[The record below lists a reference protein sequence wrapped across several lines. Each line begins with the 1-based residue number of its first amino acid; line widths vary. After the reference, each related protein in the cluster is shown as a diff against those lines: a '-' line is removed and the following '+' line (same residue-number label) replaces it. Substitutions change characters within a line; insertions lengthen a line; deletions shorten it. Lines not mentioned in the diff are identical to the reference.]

1 MMLLAAI
8 VLYRSAYYTA
18 VNFAIT
24 TDTGELISS
33 RVRWRQLK
41 SAFNTAF
48 PDRTGLTLVV
58 TDAPTPEIADQAA
71 DDLTDRI
78 GASTGTI
85 GSIRRPNGGPF
96 YARNGLLFLR
106 KEQVTQIADPLL
118 TAQPFLGALA
128 ADPNLQ
134 RLMHI
139 FARTATADPYSA
151 ILDFCALQ
159 PGQASS
165 DAIRAAVRDLNLT
178 SDRGIRVRLTGDVPL
193 ADERRRHRSE

>member
-8 VLYRSAYYTA
+8 LLYRSGYYTA

-58 TDAPTPEIADQAA
+58 IDAPTPEIADQAA

-85 GSIRRPNGGPF
+85 GSIRRPNAGPF
-96 YARNGLLFLR
+96 YAQGPLVLR

-134 RLMHI
+134 VLMHI